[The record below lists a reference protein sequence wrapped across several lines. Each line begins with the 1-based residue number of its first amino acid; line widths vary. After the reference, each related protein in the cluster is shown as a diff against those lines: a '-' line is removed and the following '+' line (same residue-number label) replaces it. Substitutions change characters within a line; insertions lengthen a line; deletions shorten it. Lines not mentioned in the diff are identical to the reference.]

1 MTAKTNITISIYD
14 LMNAYMAIPYSL
26 EVFEDPDEG
35 GFVASYPDLPGCITC
50 GDTLDDVY
58 TNAIDAKKEWLLA
71 TLEMEQ
77 EIPLPSRFLNNRE
90 MSYA

>member
-1 MTAKTNITISIYD
+1 MSIYD

-35 GFVASYPDLPGCITC
+35 GFVARYPDLPGCITC
-50 GDTLDDVY
+50 GDTLDDAY
-58 TNAIDAKKEWLLA
+58 ANAIDAKKEWLLA
-71 TLEMEQ
+71 TLEMGQ
-77 EIPLPSRFLNNRE
+77 NIPLPSRFLSNQK